1 MVEKLGVLRLWA
13 FLIFSIVDDIWS
25 YTHLNKHVG
34 CMVGG
39 LVVVVVVTPM
49 T

>member
-1 MVEKLGVLRLWA
+1 MRGVY
-13 FLIFSIVDDIWS
+13 DIWS

-39 LVVVVVVTPM
+39 LVVVVVV
-49 T
+49 